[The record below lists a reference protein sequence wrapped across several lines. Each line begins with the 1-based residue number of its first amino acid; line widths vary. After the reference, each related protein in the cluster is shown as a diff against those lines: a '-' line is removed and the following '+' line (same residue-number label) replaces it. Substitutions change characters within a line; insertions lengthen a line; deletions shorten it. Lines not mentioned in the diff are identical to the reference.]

1 MSYLNRTSQC
11 FLVLL
16 CVFGLAACGG
26 SAYKPRPYKTGDGQV
41 RRGSTGASKPSS
53 TRSRPPSHLV
63 QQGETLFSIAK
74 KYGLDWKSLA
84 RVNDIN
90 EPYTIYPGLS
100 LRLSARGGSDSH
112 DRRQASRNTS
122 GAKPSSGVVIQP
134 LKPNSSTTV
143 KKPATVK
150 KPTEPLTKPKPS
162 NVAWRW
168 PVSGPVVAR
177 YVAGD
182 PAKQGIDVSGQ
193 AGQPVT
199 AAAAGTV
206 VYSGNGLVGLGE
218 LIILKHNETWI
229 SAYGHNR
236 KRLVKEG
243 DSVSAGQVISEMG
256 DTGTDRVKLHFEVR
270 KNGKPVDPI
279 LYLPA
284 R

>member
-1 MSYLNRTSQC
+1 MLIC
-11 FLVLL
+11 VLA
-16 CVFGLAACGG
+16 LAACGG
-26 SAYKPRPYKTGDGQV
+26 SAYKPRPYKTGDGHK
-41 RRGSTGASKPSS
+41 RRGATSS
-53 TRSRPPSHLV
+53 TTSKRPASHLV
-63 QQGETLFSIAK
+63 QRGETLFSISK

-84 RVNDIN
+84 RVNGIK
-90 EPYTIYPGLS
+90 EPFTIYPGLK
-100 LRLSARGGSDSH
+100 LRLSASGGT
-112 DRRQASRNTS
+112 QVASRTTQKPGASVVTKPLTS
-122 GAKPSSGVVIQP
+122 DTPKPSTTKPTQP
-134 LKPNSSTTV
+134 LI
-143 KKPATVK
+143 
-150 KPTEPLTKPKPS
+150 KPKPS
-162 NVAWRW
+162 NVKWRW
-168 PVSGPVVAR
+168 PVAGPVVTR
-177 YVAGD
+177 YVAGN
-182 PAKQGIDVSGQ
+182 PAKQGIDIAGR

-229 SAYGHNR
+229 SAYGHSR

-243 DSVSAGQVISEMG
+243 DTVSAGQVIAEMG